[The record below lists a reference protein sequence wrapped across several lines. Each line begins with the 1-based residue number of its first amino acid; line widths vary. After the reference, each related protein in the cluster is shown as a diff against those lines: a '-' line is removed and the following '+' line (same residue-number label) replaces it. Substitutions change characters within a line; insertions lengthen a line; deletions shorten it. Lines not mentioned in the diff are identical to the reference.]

1 MECGLKQR
9 LMREIPPA
17 NAARLAAF
25 KKFVGDEVA
34 KLPKAKVPE
43 FEDWLASTSYNE
55 SRKNQ
60 LREAKES
67 LGGGRPT
74 KRQASRIQTFGKRE
88 AYTCYKHLRLI
99 NSRADVFKAWSGPLF
114 KAVEEVV
121 YGLPE
126 FIKHVPVAE
135 RPERIRALKMA
146 GRRYFA
152 TDFTAYESHFT
163 SEFLDACECQL
174 YRHCLSSFTDV
185 DFLCDTLMGWNKLRS
200 RTGVKAEVRGR
211 RMSGDMCTSLG
222 NGFANLMLAKF
233 MAHELGGSIEGYVEG
248 DDGIFSSSVEL
259 TKEAYASMGFTIKIE
274 EVEDPCAA
282 SFCGLVFSESG
293 EIIRDPRRFVGTF
306 GWTQSF
312 LYAGSK
318 IMDEL
323 LRAKAL
329 SAAYETPQCPIV
341 GAFARYAL
349 GITRGVR
356 PRFVEDGYHHPPD
369 EVEVPAFNP
378 ADDTRH
384 LFEQLY
390 DIPRAVQLQIEAHVM
405 RGEFEAVAH
414 LMPPSQEA
422 SDYDSRFVTPA

>member
-1 MECGLKQR
+1 
-9 LMREIPPA
+9 MREIPKA
-17 NAARLAAF
+17 NAARLASF
-25 KKFVGDEVA
+25 KKFVGEEVA
-34 KLPKAKVPE
+34 KLPKADIAGTAEE
-43 FEDWLASTSYNE
+43 FEEWLDSTSYNE

-60 LREAKES
+60 LREARES

-74 KRQASRIQTFGKRE
+74 KRQASRIAMFGKRE

-99 NSRADVFKAWSGPLF
+99 NSRSDVFKAWSGPLF
-114 KAVEEVV
+114 KAVERIV
-121 YGLPE
+121 YDLPE

-174 YRHCLSSFTDV
+174 YRHCLSNFVDV
-185 DFLCDTLMGWNKLRS
+185 DFLCDSLMGWNKLKS
-200 RTGVKAEVRGR
+200 RVGVRAEVRGR

-233 MAHELGGSIEGYVEG
+233 MARELGGSIEGYVEG
-248 DDGIFSSSVEL
+248 DDGIFSSTVCLS
-259 TKEAYASMGFTIKIE
+259 KEAYASMGFTIKIE
-274 EVEDPCAA
+274 EVEDPCTA

-293 EIIRDPRRFVGTF
+293 EIIRDPRRFVSSF

-312 LYAGSK
+312 LYAGDK

-341 GAFARYAL
+341 GAFARQAL
-349 GITRGVR
+349 RFTRHSQA
-356 PRFVEDGYHHPPD
+356 RFVEDGYHHPPPD
-369 EVEVPAFNP
+369 ETYVPLFCP
-378 ADDTRH
+378 SEDTRH
-384 LFEQLY
+384 LFAQLY
-390 DIPRAVQLQIEAHVM
+390 GIPSAVQRQIELHVEL
-405 RGEFEAVAH
+405 GEFAEVAK
-414 LMPPSQEA
+414 LMPPCQDTL
-422 SDYDSRFVTPA
+422 DYDSRFVSPT